1 MELFVIRH
9 AIAEPLGKQNEF
21 SDEKRALTGE
31 GKNRMREVVK
41 GLVKLGIE
49 VDLILTSP
57 LVRAVETA
65 EIVGIAA
72 GLTKKEIKLTA
83 NLAPGASPEKLFAE
97 IKGLSGVEALALIG
111 HQPDLGGV
119 ISRIIQ
125 ADGSELSIQLKKGSV
140 CCLNITETVPRLRGD
155 MSWLLTPRQLRLVAK
170 GAN

>member
-65 EIVGIAA
+65 EIVGTAS

-83 NLAPGASPEKLFAE
+83 NLAPGASAEKLFAE
-97 IKGLSGVEALALIG
+97 IKGLSGVEALVLIG
-111 HQPDLGGV
+111 HQPDLSGL

-125 ADGSELSIQLKKGSV
+125 GDGSELSIQLKKGSV
-140 CCLNITETVPRLRGD
+140 CCLNITETVPKLRGN
-155 MSWLLTPRQLRLVAK
+155 MSWLLTPRQLRVVAK